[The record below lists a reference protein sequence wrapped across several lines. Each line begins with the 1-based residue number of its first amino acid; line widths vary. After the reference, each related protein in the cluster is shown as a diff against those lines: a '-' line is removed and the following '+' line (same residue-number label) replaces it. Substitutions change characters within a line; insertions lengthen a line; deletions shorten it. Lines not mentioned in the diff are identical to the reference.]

1 MVMSSTPPIVWLGHG
16 LANRVL
22 GGLVNNRVLGGL
34 VNIGIAGDND
44 NDFIGM
50 AANRLD

>member
-1 MVMSSTPPIVWLGHG
+1 VLSEDHRRWTPPLP
-16 LANRVL
+16 LALATPRHTPRRASSHL
-22 GGLVNNRVLGGL
+22 M
-34 VNIGIAGDND
+34 IHFDND